1 MNKLSI
7 NNFFRTSIVQFY
19 TYIGFFIY
27 LFLIIVDYK
36 YVRYIDMRFYILQ
49 VIGLNFMSYGYFS
62 FGFSFDYNQ
71 LLNYTKNKHYT
82 KYIIKNTLFL
92 IICLIVALLGIL
104 IFNRD
109 IFTFMIPSVF
119 INSLLNIPIIIILN
133 IYTFRR
139 INLFDNKFVILK
151 QEGKNFLA
159 AFIQII
165 ISIIFYYYLLDI
177 NIYYKLTLILLV
189 YISFFFSLSRLSQ
202 NLKHKVRNEYIK
214 NK

>member
-1 MNKLSI
+1 
-7 NNFFRTSIVQFY
+7 
-19 TYIGFFIY
+19 
-27 LFLIIVDYK
+27 
-36 YVRYIDMRFYILQ
+36 MRFYILQ